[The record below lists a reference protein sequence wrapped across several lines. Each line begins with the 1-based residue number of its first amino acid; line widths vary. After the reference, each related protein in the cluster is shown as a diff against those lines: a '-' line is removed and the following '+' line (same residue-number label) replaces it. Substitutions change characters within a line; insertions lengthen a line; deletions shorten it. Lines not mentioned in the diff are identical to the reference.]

1 MADRLLRS
9 LGSFVNKNK
18 LLSVKIFSLV
28 VCNASIC
35 PIYCRCIILGTRHVS
50 LCEDG

>member
-18 LLSVKIFSLV
+18 LLSE
-28 VCNASIC
+28 N
-35 PIYCRCIILGTRHVS
+35 ILTGCVQRFD
-50 LCEDG
+50 LPDLL